1 MSRNTDV
8 VAAGTG
14 IFAIV
19 ALFAALFAAYVTHVI
34 VTIKSASWILLAF
47 GCIVPPIGIIHG
59 IGSWF
64 GAF

>member
-1 MSRNTDV
+1 MRNSDTL
-8 VAAGTG
+8 VAGLG
-14 IFAIV
+14 IFAIFG
-19 ALFAALFAAYVTHVI
+19 LIFGLIAAYVTHVI

-47 GCIVPPIGIIHG
+47 GVLVPPIGVIHG